1 MTCTCLELAISPALR
16 DSVRQAQF
24 EFLEAVAC
32 RGGQRALAEYCQIL
46 RYKHT
51 WGLCPACD
59 RRLRKEV
66 MAWIYQYFQTA

>member
-1 MTCTCLELAISPALR
+1 MTCTCLQLHIAPALR
-16 DSVRQAQF
+16 GSVRQAQF
-24 EFLEAVAC
+24 EFLDAVAR

-66 MAWIYQYFQTA
+66 WTWMNQYFQTA